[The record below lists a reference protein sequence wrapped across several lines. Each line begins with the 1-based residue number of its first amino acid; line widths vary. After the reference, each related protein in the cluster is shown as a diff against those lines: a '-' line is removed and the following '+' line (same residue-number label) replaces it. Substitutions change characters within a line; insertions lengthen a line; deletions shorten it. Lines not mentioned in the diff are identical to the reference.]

1 MARSDETRHK
11 TYSVSVGRCSLNTSQ
26 EKHNYLDM
34 HFNAFTSKGKSNK
47 KKERVPD
54 GPTIKYSQ
62 GIKNSCIMSSL
73 ASALY
78 YMGDE
83 LASEYIIR
91 RKKLSLTF
99 IHGKGR
105 MQFCRDTLM
114 AQYIKKGPKIHYQIQ
129 EWNTSTTTF
138 DILQNHSNYPTVC
151 LLLDTAHRTNH
162 FITVCGK

>member
-1 MARSDETRHK
+1 M
-11 TYSVSVGRCSLNTSQ
+11 Y
-26 EKHNYLDM
+26 M
-34 HFNAFTSKGKSNK
+34 HSNALTCIGKSNK

-62 GIKNSCIMSSL
+62 GIKNSCIISSL

-91 RKKLSLTF
+91 RKQLSLAF
-99 IHGKGR
+99 IYGKGR
-105 MQFCRDTLM
+105 IQFCPDNIM
-114 AQYIKKGPKIHYQIQ
+114 GQYREKKEQKINYQIQ
-129 EWNTSTTTF
+129 EWNTSTTTY

-151 LLLDTAHRTNH
+151 LLLDTAHWTYH
-162 FITVCGK
+162 YI